1 MGNRKERV
9 AVPAI
14 GGSSLLVIFAVL
26 CLTVFALLS
35 LSTVQAGDRLSD
47 ASADAVTAYYQADSQ
62 AEEIL
67 ARLRGGE
74 YVDGVEFVGNVAV
87 YDCPISETQSLH
99 VEVELDGT
107 AYAVRCWRMV
117 STAEWEAEDSL
128 EVWDGEWIEE
138 ELS

>member
-47 ASADAVTAYYQADSQ
+47 ASADTVTAYYQADSQ

-67 ARLRGGE
+67 ARLRDGE

-107 AYAVRCWRMV
+107 TYAVRCWRMV